1 MNENEQKII
10 DLIKK
15 NAYISQQE
23 LADSLGLSRP
33 SVANL
38 ISGLVKTGYIRGK
51 AYVLNDLKQVV
62 CIGGANLDRKVYVK
76 DKMQLGTSNPIRT
89 TKNAG
94 GVARN
99 IAENL
104 GRLGLDTTL
113 LTVSGSD
120 SEWDYIGEQSLPYM
134 NLEDV
139 THFSNATTGSYTA
152 VLDEGGDL
160 VVGLADMEA
169 FDLMIPE
176 WIQQHVSLLQQAKCI
191 LADLNCPKETLQFL
205 CNFTKSQDIALILVA
220 VSAPKMKHIP
230 DKLDGLSWMITNLD
244 ESEAYFHCDL
254 TPTEAVGKWLDL
266 GIENVVITKGKE
278 GAVVGNKTEGISHVA
293 AIETSE
299 IIDVT
304 GAGDAFSS
312 AVTYAW
318 LEGKSLIDTT
328 KAGIV
333 NATKTLQTA
342 YTVRR
347 DLTEIQLQDDM
358 EELL

>member
-1 MNENEQKII
+1 MLEAILWE
-10 DLIKK
+10 K
-15 NAYISQQE
+15 NLLDACFSRRSVPLE
-23 LADSLGLSRP
+23 RCRSLVVPRFRVLG
-33 SVANL
+33 VATNPPIPTARTL
-38 ISGLVKTGYIRGK
+38 QATVPVPTT
-51 AYVLNDLKQVV
+51 VV
-62 CIGGANLDRKVYVK
+62 EETAVTEEAAH
-76 DKMQLGTSNPIRT
+76 Q
-89 TKNAG
+89 G

-104 GRLGLDTTL
+104 GKLGMDTTL
-113 LTVSGSD
+113 LTVSGTD
-120 SEWDYIGEQSLPYM
+120 PEWNYIAEQSSPSM

-139 THFSNATTGSYTA
+139 THFSKATTGSYTA
-152 VLDEGGDL
+152 VLDDDGDL
-160 VVGLADMEA
+160 VVGLADMDI
-169 FDLMIPE
+169 FDLMTPE

-191 LADLNCPKETLQFL
+191 LADLNCPKDTLQFL
-205 CNFTKSQDIALILVA
+205 CKFAKSHDLALILVA

-244 ESEAYFHCDL
+244 ESEAYFHCEL
-254 TPTEAVGKWLDL
+254 TPAEAVEKWLDL

-278 GAVVGNKTEGISHVA
+278 GAVVGNKVEGISHVT

-312 AVTYAW
+312 AITYAW

-347 DLTEIQLQDDM
+347 DLSAIQLQEDM

>member
-1 MNENEQKII
+1 MNKNEQKII

-15 NAYISQQE
+15 DAYISQQE

-38 ISGLVKTGYIRGK
+38 ISGLVRRGYIRGK
-51 AYVLNDLKQVV
+51 AYVLNDLKQIV
-62 CIGGANLDRKVYVK
+62 CVGGANLDRKVYVK
-76 DKMQLGTSNPIRT
+76 DEIQLGTSNPIRT

-104 GRLGLDTTL
+104 GRLGMDTTL

-120 SEWDYIGEQSLPYM
+120 SEWNYIAEQSLPYM

-139 THFSNATTGSYTA
+139 THFSKATTGSYTA
-152 VLDEGGDL
+152 VLDDDGDL
-160 VVGLADMEA
+160 LLGLADMDI

-191 LADLNCPKETLQFL
+191 LADLNCPKDTLQFL
-205 CNFTKSQDIALILVA
+205 CKFAKSRDITLILVA
-220 VSAPKMKHIP
+220 VSTPKMKHIP
-230 DKLDGLSWMITNLD
+230 DKLGGLSWMITNLD
-244 ESEAYFHCDL
+244 ESEAYFQCDL
-254 TPTEAVGKWLDL
+254 TPTEAVEKWLAL
-266 GIENVVITKGKE
+266 GVENVVITKGKE
-278 GAVVGNKTEGISHVA
+278 GAVVGNKAEEIYHVP
-293 AIETSE
+293 AIETRE

-318 LEGKSLIDTT
+318 LEGESLIDTT
-328 KAGIV
+328 KAGVV
-333 NATKTLQTA
+333 NATRTLQTA

-347 DLTEIQLQDDM
+347 DLTALQLQEDM

>member
-1 MNENEQKII
+1 MNENEQLII

-38 ISGLVKTGYIRGK
+38 ISGLVKKGYIRGK
-51 AYVLNDLKQVV
+51 AYVLNDLKQIV
-62 CIGGANLDRKVYVK
+62 CVGGANLDRKVYVK

-89 TKNAG
+89 TKNSG

-104 GRLGLDTTL
+104 GRLGMDTTL
-113 LTVSGSD
+113 LTVSGTD
-120 SEWDYIGEQSLPYM
+120 PEWNYIAEQSSPSM

-139 THFSNATTGSYTA
+139 THFSKATTGSYTA
-152 VLDEGGDL
+152 VLDDDGDL
-160 VVGLADMEA
+160 VVGLADMDV
-169 FDLMIPE
+169 FDLMTPE

-191 LADLNCPKETLQFL
+191 LADLNCPKDTLQFL
-205 CNFTKSQDIALILVA
+205 CKFAKSHDLALILVA

-230 DKLDGLSWMITNLD
+230 DMLDGLSWMITNLD
-244 ESEAYFHCDL
+244 ESEAYFHCEL
-254 TPTEAVGKWLDL
+254 TPAEAVEKWLDL
-266 GIENVVITKGKE
+266 GVENVVITKGKE
-278 GAVVGNKTEGISHVA
+278 GAVVGNKVEGISHVP

-312 AVTYAW
+312 AITYAW
-318 LEGKSLIDTT
+318 LEEKSLIDTT

-347 DLTEIQLQDDM
+347 DLSAIQLQEDM